1 MERKYY
7 PKVYLE
13 ERKYKTKK
21 DKDARTIQVVLE
33 LDSGSDS
40 EQFTTIL

>member
-1 MERKYY
+1 MKIEMERKYY

-21 DKDARTIQVVLE
+21 DKDARTI
-33 LDSGSDS
+33 
-40 EQFTTIL
+40 